1 MGARE
6 RVAGDEVQVLAGVLN
21 ETALLKV
28 VRVPS
33 TDGARSGRLLSVA
46 HAASKFGPGSMTT
59 LEIALP
65 GSTSRVRVQSSTYV
79 TVVTR

>member
-6 RVAGDEVQVLAGVLN
+6 RVVGTEVQVLAGVLN
-21 ETALLKV
+21 ESALLKV

-33 TDGARSGRLLSVA
+33 TEGYRSGRLLSVG

-59 LEIALP
+59 LELALP
-65 GSTSRVRVQSSTYV
+65 GSTSRVRVQSMTYV